1 MKITITIL
9 LASLA
14 VVAQAHLNAQGSQ
27 PAPILKART
36 FGSPFASIFGDGH
49 TKSNSHSES
58 PTSDHSSSG
67 GYTKSSPHIESPMD
81 HPSHSADTF
90 PVAIPKFLGSESPT
104 SDHPSAGGYT
114 KSSPHIESPM
124 DHPSHSANAFPM
136 AIPKFL
142 GSESPTS
149 DHPSSGDYTKS
160 SSTAPDIKSL
170 L

>member
-14 VVAQAHLNAQGSQ
+14 VVAQAHLNPQGSQ

-36 FGSPFASIFGDGH
+36 FGTPFASVFGGGH
-49 TKSNSHSES
+49 TQSNSHSES

-67 GYTKSSPHIESPMD
+67 GYTKSSPHIEPPMD
-81 HPSHSADTF
+81 PPF
-90 PVAIPKFLGSESPT
+90 
-104 SDHPSAGGYT
+104 
-114 KSSPHIESPM
+114 
-124 DHPSHSANAFPM
+124 HSANAFPM
-136 AIPKFL
+136 AMPKFL

-160 SSTAPDIKSL
+160 SSTTPDIKSPL
-170 L
+170 